1 MLKQDV
7 HGTGKAGD
15 IVTVSDGYAS
25 NFLIPRG
32 LAENGRLFGA
42 VTGKEIAAALKEQFD
57 ITVDKK
63 KIRIDEPIKAVGIY
77 TVCAHMFE
85 QTDAN
90 FKVEVLGIA
99 E

>member
-32 LAENGRLFGA
+32 LAVPADAGHNQRRKHPQTGRQA
-42 VTGKEIAAALKEQFD
+42 S
-57 ITVDKK
+57 
-63 KIRIDEPIKAVGIY
+63 R
-77 TVCAHMFE
+77 
-85 QTDAN
+85 
-90 FKVEVLGIA
+90 
-99 E
+99 

>member
-32 LAENGRLFGA
+32 LAPPMQARSTPQTSANRPPS
-42 VTGKEIAAALKEQFD
+42 IALKFSAKTHRLLQR
-57 ITVDKK
+57 T
-63 KIRIDEPIKAVGIY
+63 
-77 TVCAHMFE
+77 
-85 QTDAN
+85 
-90 FKVEVLGIA
+90 
-99 E
+99 

>member
-32 LAENGRLFGA
+32 LAVPPMRAQSTPQTSANRPPS
-42 VTGKEIAAALKEQFD
+42 IALKFSAKTHRLLQR
-57 ITVDKK
+57 T
-63 KIRIDEPIKAVGIY
+63 
-77 TVCAHMFE
+77 
-85 QTDAN
+85 
-90 FKVEVLGIA
+90 
-99 E
+99 